1 MDDDESS
8 ASIEIRVERI
18 TQLFDTLDPF
28 PVPQRDLA
36 NNIEDYVVGWA
47 RELAA
52 QQSIKIV
59 VHLPSAEATDQT
71 TKQLGDA
78 FSAFFRERAER
89 SRLNLK
95 ELFRVGRWSLLIGL
109 TVLAVCLA
117 LGQFIGRLFGRDSS
131 VSFRTRALS
140 SLLGSPTGGRLRYF
154 CMIGYLSS
162 ADETY
167 TDGYRRPLSSSKLF
181 DF

>member
-8 ASIEIRVERI
+8 ASIEIRVEKI

-47 RELAA
+47 RELPARP
-52 QQSIKIV
+52 SIKIV

-78 FSAFFRERAER
+78 FSAFFRERAVR

-95 ELFRVGRWSLLIGL
+95 ELFRIGRWSMLIGL

-117 LGQFIGRLFGRDSS
+117 LGQFMGRLFGQGFLGQFSNE
-131 VSFRTRALS
+131 
-140 SLLGSPTGGRLRYF
+140 SLILLAWVANWRPIEIFLYDWLPLLRRRN
-154 CMIGYLSS
+154 L
-162 ADETY
+162 
-167 TDGYRRPLSSSKLF
+167 YRRLSAAIVIVKAF
-181 DF
+181 

>member
-8 ASIEIRVERI
+8 ASIEIRVEKI

-36 NNIEDYVVGWA
+36 NNIEDYVVEWA
-47 RELAA
+47 RELPA

-59 VHLPSAEATDQT
+59 VHLPAAEATDQT

-95 ELFRVGRWSLLIGL
+95 ELFRIGRWSLLIGL

-117 LGQFIGRLFGRDSS
+117 LGRLFGQGFLGQFSNE
-131 VSFRTRALS
+131 
-140 SLLGSPTGGRLRYF
+140 SLILLAWVANWRPIEIFLYDWLPLLRRRN
-154 CMIGYLSS
+154 L
-162 ADETY
+162 
-167 TDGYRRPLSSSKLF
+167 YRRLSAAIVIVKAF
-181 DF
+181 